1 MQNMYDV
8 FTAIRAD
15 EGDHVSAMEACLDP
29 DVSLRSPSVERRV
42 ITGMAAVALAS
53 YFLAATGVVVDSGLM
68 DAESLDA
75 VATAASGDLTIVEL
89 IAATAAG
96 WFQQLKEAESSQTL
110 TEELIEGGAILT
122 VLERFQQKIVEF
134 LSRLF

>member
-53 YFLAATGVVVDSGLM
+53 YFLASTGVLDSGLM

-75 VATAASGDLTIVEL
+75 AATAASGDLTIAEL

-96 WFQQLKEAESSQTL
+96 WFQQLKQAESSQTL
-110 TEELIEGGAILT
+110 TEEMIEGGAILT
-122 VLERFQQKIVEF
+122 VLESFQQKIFEF
-134 LSRLF
+134 LSRFL

>member
-53 YFLAATGVVVDSGLM
+53 YFLATTGMVDSGLM